1 MTSTYPRPFFFAFA
15 VPFLPP
21 ALGGPRRSS
30 ILLALLILVPGL
42 LLGAEEPAALPFDT
56 LLLMGGGAISSLAA
70 GGVPPRLSARPSFPG
85 ALDVKRAREGGGP
98 EADIGRG
105 AEVGPL
111 GVPVGPTAPD
121 TARRG
126 PVAFGGGGVAVGVGV
141 SSAPAFLLTQRFKS
155 GS

>member
-1 MTSTYPRPFFFAFA
+1 M
-15 VPFLPP
+15 
-21 ALGGPRRSS
+21 
-30 ILLALLILVPGL
+30 LVPGL

-56 LLLMGGGAISSLAA
+56 LLLMSGGAISSLAA
-70 GGVPPRLSARPSFPG
+70 GGVPPRLPPICPSIFSAVD
-85 ALDVKRAREGGGP
+85 ANMARDGGGP

-111 GVPVGPTAPD
+111 GGPVGPTAPD

-141 SSAPAFLLTQRFKS
+141 SSALAFLLTQRFKS